1 MGLNTHS
8 HLNRQMLEVFEK
20 ALEQS
25 DLGPRFLT
33 SDDVGKE
40 QRILSVTKKCK
51 LIGNKVTGVRALDTP
66 GFSDTS
72 SKKDHTVYQENLQIF
87 RWIVHKQVDP
97 SKNLRIC
104 RILYF
109 LPYRGVPEKADGILQ
124 EEIKVMHYFFGMDVF
139 SCMVIIATQEKRCQS
154 IEFTD
159 NDCELVSQVFGEA
172 VEAVTGSNFTA
183 RPPVVYIGLNE
194 SDDDVLSKIKSADIL
209 DKEKFFVSVFQ
220 DGTCLRCA
228 CKIRLRKASSG
239 RNIAV
244 GVMQED
250 GELTEYEESKCHPF
264 FIAKYSMAEKIEGGI
279 KHIITFGIPY
289 GIGVVTGYETW
300 PWFNN
305 CEEICPR
312 CNKPPGSDGCCKILE
327 KINVCDTDVIV
338 THTNQL

>member
-1 MGLNTHS
+1 
-8 HLNRQMLEVFEK
+8 MLEVFEK

-51 LIGNKVTGVRALDTP
+51 LIGNKATGVRALDTP

-72 SKKDHTVYQENLQIF
+72 SKKDRTVYQENPKIF
-87 RWIVHKQVDP
+87 RWIVHKQADP

-109 LPYRGVPEKADGILQ
+109 LPYRGSEKADGVLQ
-124 EEIKVMHYFFGMDVF
+124 EEIKVMHYFFGMNVF

-159 NDCELVSQVFGEA
+159 NDCELVSHVFGEA
-172 VEAVTGSNFTA
+172 VEAVTDSNFTA
-183 RPPVVYIGLNE
+183 CPPVVYIGLNE

-209 DKEKFFVSVFQ
+209 DKEKFFVPVFQ
-220 DGTCLRCA
+220 DDTCLRCA
-228 CKIRLRKASSG
+228 CKIRLHKASSG
-239 RNIAV
+239 INIAV

-250 GELTEYEESKCHPF
+250 HELTEYEESKCHPF
-264 FIAKYSMAEKIEGGI
+264 FIAKYSRAEKIKGGI
-279 KHIITFGIPY
+279 KHIIMFGIPY
-289 GIGVVTGYETW
+289 GIGWV
-300 PWFNN
+300 
-305 CEEICPR
+305 
-312 CNKPPGSDGCCKILE
+312 
-327 KINVCDTDVIV
+327 
-338 THTNQL
+338 